1 MEREFLKS
9 VSEHNGIVVVDKPAG
24 MTSHDVVNR
33 IRKIYKTKRVGHTG
47 TLDPDAT
54 GALVLCVG
62 AATRL
67 AEFLSAANK
76 KYVAEFLFGVETT
89 TQDTSGEIIA
99 VQDAS
104 QLNENDIQ
112 RLLPAFQGTIVQI
125 PPMVSARHHEGK
137 RLYELAREGIIVER
151 EAREIKVSQ
160 FEMTSFTQNERPT
173 ASFEVI
179 CSTGTYIRTLAFDL
193 GRATGVGACMSKLRR
208 VWVGKNEQTVFHVK
222 NAYSLEELHLRSEAQ
237 TLQETMIPLPHATAS
252 WTQITLGE
260 TDIALIRQGRFISLN
275 ENFQTDSYPVAVL
288 NEKAELCAVA
298 RILEGTLRPTKVLT

>member
-1 MEREFLKS
+1 MKS

-33 IRKIYKTKRVGHTG
+33 IRKFYKTKRVGHTG

-67 AEFLSAANK
+67 AEFLSASKK

-89 TQDTSGEIIA
+89 TQDTSGEITA

-104 QLNENDIQ
+104 RLNENDIQ

-137 RLYELAREGIIVER
+137 RLYELAREGIVVER
-151 EAREIKVSQ
+151 EGREIEVSQ
-160 FEMTSFTQNERPT
+160 FEMTSFNPGERPT
-173 ASFEVI
+173 ASFDVM

-193 GRATGVGACMSKLRR
+193 GRATRVGACMSKLRR
-208 VWVGKNEQTVFHVK
+208 VWVGENDQTVFHVE
-222 NAYSLEELHLRSEAQ
+222 NAYSLEELQLRSEAG
-237 TLQETMIPLPHATAS
+237 TLHETVIPLSQATAS
-252 WTQITLGE
+252 WTQVTLDE
-260 TDIALIRQGRFISLN
+260 TALALIRQGRFIALN
-275 ENFQTDSYPVAVL
+275 ENFQADSYPVAVL
-288 NEKAELCAVA
+288 NEQAELCAVA
-298 RILEGTLRPTKVLT
+298 RITEGTLRPTKVLT